1 MHQLVETV
9 LAVCAWLANNDWP
22 SMHSLVQSG
31 ARFGTC
37 LAIAL
42 HIKLLDVSWEPEQGL
57 AVWQDSSGLYSANV
71 RIVKADQAHHR
82 NSIGSQRSIEL

>member
-1 MHQLVETV
+1 MHQLVKTV
-9 LAVCAWLANNDWP
+9 LAVRSWLAENNW
-22 SMHSLVQSG
+22 SCMNTLVQSNTSG
-31 ARFGTC
+31 RTGFPIT
-37 LAIAL
+37 I
-42 HIKLLDVSWEPEQGL
+42 HVKLLDVSWEPEQGL